1 MQSGKL
7 DKRITIQSQSTTQDA
22 IGELVTIW
30 ATVCVVSASI
40 KDLSGREFI
49 AAGATVD
56 TVLTQI
62 EIRYRTDITAAMRVI
77 VGSVNYNIETVLN
90 QNSKSL
96 LLMCKKLSAK
106 KV

>member
-30 ATVCVVSASI
+30 DTVCVVSASI

-62 EIRYRTDITAAMRVI
+62 EIRYRTGITSAMRVI

-96 LLMCKKLSAK
+96 LLMCKKLS
-106 KV
+106 

>member
-7 DKRITIQSQSTTQDA
+7 DKRITIQSQSTTQDS
-22 IGELVTIW
+22 IGELVTVW
-30 ATVCVVSASI
+30 STVCVVAASI

-96 LLMCKKLSAK
+96 LLMCKKLS
-106 KV
+106 